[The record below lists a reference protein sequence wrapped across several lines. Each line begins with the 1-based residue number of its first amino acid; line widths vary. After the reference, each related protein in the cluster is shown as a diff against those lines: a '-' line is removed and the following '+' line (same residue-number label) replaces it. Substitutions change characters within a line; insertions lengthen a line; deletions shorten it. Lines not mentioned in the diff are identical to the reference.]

1 MWCFPLRIAPNLGS
15 IPPIEPLIKRKCL
28 MR

>member
-1 MWCFPLRIAPNLGS
+1 MWCFLQRIARNQGS
-15 IPPIEPLIKRKCL
+15 IPPIERLIKRKCL

>member
-1 MWCFPLRIAPNLGS
+1 MWCFLQRIALNRGS
-15 IPPIEPLIKRKCL
+15 IPPIGHLIKRKCL